1 MLPRLFQTA
10 RENAN
15 RSLDPL
21 TSNRVKLAET
31 MALLRH
37 QATRATQT
45 PVTSTLSA
53 FPFPRRPAGR
63 TTAEP
68 IPYPNWTVLGW
79 LLGFRA
85 LLAAALIVL
94 FALGGALQDVQ
105 LAQGA
110 LIWSVLTGYLAV
122 LALTLTGILTHWPA
136 PDKHLQL
143 SVFADLGVFTL
154 LMHAAGGVTS
164 GLGVLLAVA
173 VAAGA
178 ILMEGRQSL
187 LFASLAALAVIG
199 EETYSSL
206 YTDAASSSYVQ
217 AGLLG
222 LTFFAVALLAQII
235 YRRIRA
241 TELLAAQRKVDIA
254 DLSMLNEYIIQSM
267 ATGVIAVDGER
278 EVRLF
283 NVAARQFLG
292 AADIKAGTR
301 LAEVSEPLAHWLDAA
316 AAASS
321 KDRRASHESITIGSR
336 EIRLTLQWLG
346 DYRASGV
353 LIFLEDQQEITQQ
366 AQQIKLASL
375 GTLTASIAH
384 NIRNPLS
391 SISHAAQLLAES
403 PALGEDDHHLL
414 DIVRRNG
421 GRIDEIIQSVLQL
434 SRRQQAEPEEIDL
447 VPWLGQLCEDF
458 RASRGVGDEMVALC
472 PDETELVVWADPR
485 HLSQILI
492 NLCENAIKHGAQ
504 ADGSASLELR
514 VRRSLATILIE
525 VIDDGAGIEPGKV
538 ADIFNPFY
546 TTSSTGTGLGLYIA
560 RELAETNGILLE
572 YSARQPHGSCFRL
585 FFPT

>member
-1 MLPRLFQTA
+1 
-10 RENAN
+10 
-15 RSLDPL
+15 
-21 TSNRVKLAET
+21 
-31 MALLRH
+31 MAFLRH
-37 QATRATQT
+37 QATRAA
-45 PVTSTLSA
+45 P
-53 FPFPRRPAGR
+53 
-63 TTAEP
+63 TTATAPHAPLLVPRHPVGRKAAEP
-68 IPYPNWTVLGW
+68 VPYPNWTVLGW

-85 LLAAALIVL
+85 LLAATLIAL
-94 FALGGALQDVQ
+94 FALSEGLQGVE
-105 LAQGA
+105 LAQST

-122 LALTLTGILTHWPA
+122 LALALAGLLTGWPA
-136 PDKHLQL
+136 PDKHLRL
-143 SVFADLGVFTL
+143 TVFADLGAFTL
-154 LMHAAGGVTS
+154 LMHATGGVTG
-164 GLGVLLAVA
+164 GLGSLLAVA

-178 ILMEGRQSL
+178 ILMEGRQAL

-206 YTDAASSSYVQ
+206 YLDSAGSSYVQ

-222 LTFFAVALLAQII
+222 LTFFAVALLAQVI
-235 YRRIRA
+235 YRRVRA

-283 NVAARQFLG
+283 NIAARQFLG
-292 AADIKAGTR
+292 AADIQPGAR
-301 LAEVSEPLAHWLDAA
+301 LAAVSEPLAEWLHA
-316 AAASS
+316 AAASTAR
-321 KDRRASHESITIGSR
+321 DQRPPHESITIGSR
-336 EIRLTLQWLG
+336 EIRLNLKWLG

-403 PALGEDDHHLL
+403 PALGDDDQHLL

-421 GRIDEIIQSVLQL
+421 GRIEEIIQSVLQL
-434 SRRQQAEPEEIDL
+434 SRRQQAKPEEIDL
-447 VPWLGQLCEDF
+447 VPWLSELCVDF
-458 RASRGVGDEMVALC
+458 RASRGVGEEAVALR
-472 PDETELVVWADPR
+472 PDEAGLIVWADPR

-492 NLCENAIKHGAQ
+492 NLCENAIKHGTR
-504 ADGSASLELR
+504 ADSPASVELR
-514 VRRSLATILIE
+514 VRRSLATVLIE
-525 VIDDGAGIEPGKV
+525 VIDDGAGIEPAKV
-538 ADIFNPFY
+538 AEIFNPFY